1 MKPIVL
7 GMVIAD
13 HYYRDSQ
20 TGKSIITGTFNSI
33 NCSGFPT
40 KHGNCAVYISLTDIA
55 TSGVIQLTFKKEVGE
70 FNMQLPSWQIAL
82 PDSRRSVVEI
92 GGNISGLPL
101 PEEGDYEFVVSWNG
115 AEIFS
120 RRLTANKVTLKKE
133 EQ

>member
-7 GMVIAD
+7 AMVIAD
-13 HYYRDSQ
+13 HYYRDTN

-55 TSGVIQLTFKKEVGE
+55 TAGDVQLSFRKSNGE
-70 FNMQLPSWQIAL
+70 FNMELPQWQVEC
-82 PDSRRSVVEI
+82 PENRHSVVEI

-101 PEEGDYEFVVSWNG
+101 PEEGEYEFIVNWNG
-115 AEIFS
+115 HEICS
-120 RRLTANKVTLKKE
+120 RRLLARHVEINRGE
-133 EQ
+133 E